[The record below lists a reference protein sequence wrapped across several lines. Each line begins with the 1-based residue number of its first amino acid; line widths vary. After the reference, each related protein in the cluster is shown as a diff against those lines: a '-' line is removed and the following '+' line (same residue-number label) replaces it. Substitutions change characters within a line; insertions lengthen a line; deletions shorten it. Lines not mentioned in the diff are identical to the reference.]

1 MSMQNAD
8 AHSPASAEGE
18 PIPILSAPECHAYL
32 LRNPRIASALC
43 FVLWDRHTALPFL
56 CGVTNSIDRML
67 AQLRMD
73 TVRDGAIGLIR
84 FHPELLEFVMA
95 QPPGFLGVSL
105 FPFDTVGQ
113 AKVCEHSIVS
123 EFGRRDDGGLL
134 LNRRIER

>member
-1 MSMQNAD
+1 M
-8 AHSPASAEGE
+8 
-18 PIPILSAPECHAYL
+18 
-32 LRNPRIASALC
+32 
-43 FVLWDRHTALPFL
+43 
-56 CGVTNSIDRML
+56 TNSIDRML

-73 TVRDGAIGLIR
+73 TVRDGAIGLTR

-95 QPPGFLGVSL
+95 QPAGFLGVSL

-123 EFGRRDDGGLL
+123 EFGRRDAGGLL